1 MNFEDIKPGTKVYW
15 NSIILKCGKKLSN
28 GKQYEILKVFEKT
41 TKENRGNITIQ
52 ILDDDNKLLTTE
64 LFNFISIEK
73 FNESSGG
80 RFFRE
85 LTQKAGT

>member
-15 NSIILKCGKKLSN
+15 NSIVLKCGKKLSN
-28 GKQYEILKVFEKT
+28 CKQYEILKVFDKT

-73 FNESSGG
+73 FNESLEG

-85 LTQKAGT
+85 LTQ